1 MLRLNRSETALCTNG
16 NEQAD
21 GDEQALYTDVNEQ
34 AAHCA
39 YKRRPEA

>member
-1 MLRLNRSETALCTNG
+1 MLRLNRSETVMYTNG

-21 GDEQALYTDVNEQ
+21 GNEQALYTDGNEQ